1 MDTHAAIL
9 FPANALPSQGV
20 RGKYVSLRTIAQ
32 DLTSFLKTF
41 WPFWLLMGSTQIFGF
56 NIPAGRNFH
65 PQKTGGFWEGQFS
78 AVPKF
83 YGTRPPPLIQS
94 CYNIDIESSRYSGG
108 DNKKQLVKISDIVLK
123 HWLKNF
129 DDSSSS
135 KINSDKNP
143 STEITKPPSACNGWF
158 QINRREIRFGLGF
171 SWLGFGFQSLR
182 AKVSSA
188 CAFT

>member
-1 MDTHAAIL
+1 MKATPVQNPVRKPRAKTGDWNFFSASCAAI
-9 FPANALPSQGV
+9 NALP
-20 RGKYVSLRTIAQ
+20 LRV
-32 DLTSFLKTF
+32 
-41 WPFWLLMGSTQIFGF
+41 GSPLQLHGIYPPTL
-56 NIPAGRNFH
+56 
-65 PQKTGGFWEGQFS
+65 QFS

-143 STEITKPPSACNGWF
+143 STEITKPLSACNGWF

>member
-1 MDTHAAIL
+1 MENEL
-9 FPANALPSQGV
+9 
-20 RGKYVSLRTIAQ
+20 
-32 DLTSFLKTF
+32 
-41 WPFWLLMGSTQIFGF
+41 QIFLDTTLASARSPGKKRSRW
-56 NIPAGRNFH
+56 GRSHRIWQVSQSLTILVTGGMSPKFERPIYQLVGFH

-143 STEITKPPSACNGWF
+143 STEITKPLSACNGWF
-158 QINRREIRFGLGF
+158 QINRREIIFGLGF